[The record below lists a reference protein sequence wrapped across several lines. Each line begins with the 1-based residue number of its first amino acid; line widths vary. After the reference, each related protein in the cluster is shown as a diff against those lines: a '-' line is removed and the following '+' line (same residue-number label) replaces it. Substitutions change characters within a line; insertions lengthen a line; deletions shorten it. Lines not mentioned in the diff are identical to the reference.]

1 MSLRLSRDQSHHGGT
16 TIYPVQRVDAVNVLD
31 NGRAAAKK
39 EKPKRAMI
47 VLLSFFLSGL
57 ASSTFVYGMNHYGED
72 VRWILSVFRGHPT
85 TEQMS

>member
-1 MSLRLSRDQSHHGGT
+1 MD
-16 TIYPVQRVDAVNVLD
+16 D
-31 NGRAAAKK
+31 GRAAASLPAFFLAGK

-57 ASSTFVYGMNHYGED
+57 ASSTFVYGMNHYGEE